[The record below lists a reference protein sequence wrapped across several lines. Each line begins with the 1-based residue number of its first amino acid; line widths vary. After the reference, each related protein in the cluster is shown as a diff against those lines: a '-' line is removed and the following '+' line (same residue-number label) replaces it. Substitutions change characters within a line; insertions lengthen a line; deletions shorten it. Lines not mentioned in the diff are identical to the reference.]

1 MKKGADISSCERYRY
16 SLWRI
21 WDENKPLIGFVGLNP
36 STADGEFD
44 DKTISRCIKFCEEW
58 GFGGFYMMNLFAY
71 RSTDSGMMMNE
82 ENPIGDDNNKFLAE
96 LGNKVQRVVV
106 CWGNNGAFRNRS
118 NEVLEM
124 LKGNDLYCLAINQS
138 GEPKHPL
145 YVNGSAQLIPYIISG
160 EL

>member
-58 GFGGFYMMNLFAY
+58 GFGGFYMMNL
-71 RSTDSGMMMNE
+71 
-82 ENPIGDDNNKFLAE
+82 
-96 LGNKVQRVVV
+96 
-106 CWGNNGAFRNRS
+106 
-118 NEVLEM
+118 
-124 LKGNDLYCLAINQS
+124 
-138 GEPKHPL
+138 
-145 YVNGSAQLIPYIISG
+145 LIKKKIS
-160 EL
+160 

>member
-82 ENPIGDDNNKFLAE
+82 ENPVGDDNNKFLAE
-96 LGNKVQRVVV
+96 LGNKVQRIVV

-124 LKGNDLYCLAINQS
+124 
-138 GEPKHPL
+138 
-145 YVNGSAQLIPYIISG
+145 
-160 EL
+160 